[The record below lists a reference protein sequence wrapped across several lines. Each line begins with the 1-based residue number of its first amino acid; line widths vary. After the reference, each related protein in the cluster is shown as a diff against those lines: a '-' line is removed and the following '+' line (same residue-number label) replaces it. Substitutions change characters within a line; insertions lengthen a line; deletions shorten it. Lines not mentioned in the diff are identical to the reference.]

1 MADPSSHN
9 QSNRPDLLVAVT
21 GETPP
26 AGGERIW
33 RLLVQREPAR
43 GAWNMAVDEAI
54 SRAVAVG
61 EAPATLRF
69 YAWAPPCVS
78 LGRHQSL
85 TALDTARCRGLG
97 YEIVRRPTGGR
108 AILHTDEFTYSVI
121 APADEPA
128 VQGLVLDS
136 YLRLSRGLVAGLA
149 KLGIAAEPAPGTNR
163 AGPNASAACFEV
175 PSAYELVAGGKK
187 LLGSAQ
193 NRRAKVVLQ
202 HGSLPLFGD
211 LTRLVECLALPDE
224 AARATLRRNLAGHA
238 TTVEQV
244 LGRRASFDEVAAA
257 MAAGFQE
264 ALGLTLMPGA
274 LSPAELALAER
285 LLHEQYDHP
294 DWTERT

>member
-1 MADPSSHN
+1 MADSSSQIEDGRRDAPMAAEGDVPSAS
-9 QSNRPDLLVAVT
+9 
-21 GETPP
+21 
-26 AGGERIW
+26 AGRTW

-54 SRAVAVG
+54 SRAVAEG

-85 TALDTARCRGLG
+85 TALDTARCRALG

-211 LTRLVECLALPDE
+211 LTRLVECLALPDDH
-224 AARATLRRNLAGHA
+224 ARATLRRNLADHA
-238 TTVEQV
+238 TTVEQI
-244 LGRRASFDEVAAA
+244 LGRRVPFDEVAAA

-264 ALGLTLMPGA
+264 ALGMALAPGE

-285 LLHEQYDHP
+285 LLREQYDHP